1 MSAAEATALSG
12 EEMEALRRR
21 VESRELLDN
30 DFALLTKIL
39 AMVQRFAMLLEQKRV
54 SLARLRKMLFGARTE
69 KTDRVVGTGKGEK
82 EPKAKGKGH
91 GRRGAQEYWGARREE
106 VRHTEVTVGQR
117 CPDCGHGNLYEMNV
131 PSLVMWFKAM
141 APIQATAFACQRM
154 RCSGCGKVFTAPPPQ
169 EAALKKYDESVGS
182 MVALLRYGN
191 GMPHFRLAQLQRSL
205 GIPLPASVQWQ
216 LVRQKA
222 DSCCAVIY
230 QSLTRHAAQG
240 QLMLIDDTKMR
251 ILQAEPPQSASSG
264 IPLEEREDSPTE
276 GKKATHTTAIVSTT
290 EDRQIVVYATGRRQ
304 AGENMDRL
312 LSQRESHL
320 PAPIQMCDALAHN
333 LPKQFQVILANCT
346 CHARRRFV
354 EIVEP
359 FPREVEIVLYIFE
372 CLYANE
378 ETAQH
383 RKLSP
388 QERLDY
394 HQLYSGFLMEG
405 LRDWMQGQMARKHV
419 EPNSVLGQAFSYMIK
434 HWEPLTLFLRV
445 PGAPLDNNECE
456 RILKRA
462 IMHRKN
468 SLFYKTFPG
477 AEVGDIF
484 MSIIATC
491 VLNKVNPFRY
501 LTEVEKHAA
510 EVRED
515 PESWLPWNYLQRNSA
530 QPTVDALPP

>member
-1 MSAAEATALSG
+1 
-12 EEMEALRRR
+12 
-21 VESRELLDN
+21 
-30 DFALLTKIL
+30 
-39 AMVQRFAMLLEQKRV
+39 
-54 SLARLRKMLFGARTE
+54 
-69 KTDRVVGTGKGEK
+69 
-82 EPKAKGKGH
+82 
-91 GRRGAQEYWGARREE
+91 
-106 VRHTEVTVGQR
+106 
-117 CPDCGHGNLYEMNV
+117 
-131 PSLVMWFKAM
+131 
-141 APIQATAFACQRM
+141 
-154 RCSGCGKVFTAPPPQ
+154 
-169 EAALKKYDESVGS
+169 
-182 MVALLRYGN
+182 
-191 GMPHFRLAQLQRSL
+191 
-205 GIPLPASVQWQ
+205 
-216 LVRQKA
+216 
-222 DSCCAVIY
+222 
-230 QSLTRHAAQG
+230 
-240 QLMLIDDTKMR
+240 
-251 ILQAEPPQSASSG
+251 
-264 IPLEEREDSPTE
+264 
-276 GKKATHTTAIVSTT
+276 
-290 EDRQIVVYATGRRQ
+290 
-304 AGENMDRL
+304 MDRL
-312 LSQRESHL
+312 LSQRERRL

-378 ETAQH
+378 ETAQQ

-394 HQLYSGFLMEG
+394 HQLRSGFLMAG
-405 LRDWMQGQMARKHV
+405 LRDWMHAQMARKHV

-434 HWEPLTLFLRV
+434 HWGPLTLFLRV

-515 PESWLPWNYLQRNSA
+515 PESWLPWNYLQRENVHPAAKA
-530 QPTVDALPP
+530 QPP

>member
-1 MSAAEATALSG
+1 
-12 EEMEALRRR
+12 
-21 VESRELLDN
+21 
-30 DFALLTKIL
+30 
-39 AMVQRFAMLLEQKRV
+39 
-54 SLARLRKMLFGARTE
+54 
-69 KTDRVVGTGKGEK
+69 
-82 EPKAKGKGH
+82 
-91 GRRGAQEYWGARREE
+91 
-106 VRHTEVTVGQR
+106 
-117 CPDCGHGNLYEMNV
+117 
-131 PSLVMWFKAM
+131 
-141 APIQATAFACQRM
+141 
-154 RCSGCGKVFTAPPPQ
+154 
-169 EAALKKYDESVGS
+169 
-182 MVALLRYGN
+182 
-191 GMPHFRLAQLQRSL
+191 
-205 GIPLPASVQWQ
+205 
-216 LVRQKA
+216 
-222 DSCCAVIY
+222 
-230 QSLTRHAAQG
+230 
-240 QLMLIDDTKMR
+240 
-251 ILQAEPPQSASSG
+251 
-264 IPLEEREDSPTE
+264 
-276 GKKATHTTAIVSTT
+276 
-290 EDRQIVVYATGRRQ
+290 
-304 AGENMDRL
+304 
-312 LSQRESHL
+312 
-320 PAPIQMCDALAHN
+320 MCDALAHN

-394 HQLYSGFLMEG
+394 HQLHSGFLMEG
-405 LRDWMQGQMARKHV
+405 LRDWMQGQMARKNV

-434 HWEPLTLFLRV
+434 HWQPLTLFLRV

-491 VLNKVNPFRY
+491 VLNKVNPFHY

-510 EVRED
+510 EVRVD
-515 PESWLPWNYLQRNSA
+515 PESWLPWNCHQRKSA